1 LAKILNRILETEYK
15 KHFEKIIQQDQVDFI
30 PGMQGWF
37 SISKSINIIWNI
49 KGIKDKKKN
58 PHNLLNR

>member
-49 KGIKDKKKN
+49 KGIKDKKKK
-58 PHNLLNR
+58 PT